1 MKRGKSGFIGIIGR
15 PNVGKSTF
23 LNRVL
28 GIKVSI
34 VTEKPQTTRDRISG
48 IYTDERGQIIFID
61 SPGIHEPKTALNRH
75 MVREAL
81 AVMDD
86 CDLVLH
92 MTDNSLFR
100 FLSEEILVTDALAK
114 SRHNKILII
123 NKIDLMTLKDR
134 EEIIHWIRTRCDY
147 DTIRDTNAVAGFGI
161 DGVLDHIFSLLP
173 HGPFYYP
180 ENAVTDRSE
189 RFLCKEIIREKLFS
203 QLKEEVPYS
212 TAVIVEEIRLMP
224 EKDIVSVRASIFVER
239 DSQKGIV
246 IGKSGTL
253 LKKIGSAARS
263 EMEELFG
270 KKVFLELHVKVEKGW
285 SRKEWVLR
293 RLGY

>member
-147 DTIRDTNAVAGFGI
+147 DTIRDTNAAAGFGI